1 MLFLVDGLGVFSLGK
16 CKDDFDAVCGAETG
30 VDVAVLLTGSLA
42 FGAGVT
48 GVVEVTD
55 EETVFVGVATTAD
68 SLFAEVIVAGIP
80 AETGVVKTGVA
91 DFFSTTG
98 AVSAFTGVACVF
110 ATLVAAGVGA
120 GVIGAAADFVST
132 GETGETGSV
141 DVDGAGI
148 GMADSFSSASS
159 SPVKSVILMESMEN
173 LLFVCIAAAIGGSG
187 LLGPVAGSGVV
198 V

>member
-1 MLFLVDGLGVFSLGK
+1 M
-16 CKDDFDAVCGAETG
+16 VCGVETG
-30 VDVAVLLTGSLA
+30 VDVAALLTGSLA

-48 GVVEVTD
+48 GVVKVAD
-55 EETVFVGVATTAD
+55 EGTVFVGVATTAG

-80 AETGVVKTGVA
+80 AETGAGVFTGATAGVVETDVA
-91 DFFSTTG
+91 GFFSTTG
-98 AVSAFTGVACVF
+98 AGSAFTGVECVF
-110 ATLVAAGVGA
+110 ATLVTAAVM
-120 GVIGAAADFVST
+120 GAAVASGFVST

-159 SPVKSVILMESMEN
+159 SPVKSVILIESMEN
-173 LLFVCIAAAIGGSG
+173 LLFVSKAAASGGNG
-187 LLGPVAGSGVV
+187 LLGPTDGSGVV